1 MGGNNRQ
8 KTPSSSSF
16 FSLFKSRRP
25 RRGGDELAISAL
37 VVEESYK
44 SVGKVWHSVEDRGR
58 WVAEPGID
66 DKAAAFIDRIHKKI
80 ASESDVQPQLSVNP
94 TGNA

>member
-8 KTPSSSSF
+8 KTSSSFSF

-25 RRGGDELAISAL
+25 RRGDDMLAISAL
-37 VVEESYK
+37 VVEDSYT
-44 SVGKVWHSVEDRGR
+44 SVGRVWPSVEDRGR

-66 DKAAAFIDRIHKKI
+66 DKAAAFIRRKHENI
-80 ASESDVQPQLSVNP
+80 ESDI
-94 TGNA
+94 

>member
-8 KTPSSSSF
+8 KTSSSSSSSF

-25 RRGGDELAISAL
+25 RRGGDMLAISAL
-37 VVEESYK
+37 VVEDSYT
-44 SVGKVWHSVEDRGR
+44 SVGRVWHSVQDRGR

-66 DKAAAFIDRIHKKI
+66 DKAAAFIDRKHKNI
-80 ASESDVQPQLSVNP
+80 ASESDVQ
-94 TGNA
+94 T

>member
-8 KTPSSSSF
+8 KTPSSSSSF

-25 RRGGDELAISAL
+25 RRGGDKLAISAL
-37 VVEESYK
+37 VVEDSYT
-44 SVGKVWHSVEDRGR
+44 SVGRVWHSVEDRGR

-66 DKAAAFIDRIHKKI
+66 DKAAAFIHRKHKNI
-80 ASESDVQPQLSVNP
+80 ASESDVQP
-94 TGNA
+94 